1 MAFLGCCLGQTTTI
15 QPSVPSSIDNFVAL
29 LDDPTT
35 VNGLEGTVKTKEL
48 VESLEFKLQP
58 KKAFREILT
67 HISGIQFLAYGTG
80 IG

>member
-1 MAFLGCCLGQTTTI
+1 LAFLGCCLGQTTTI

-48 VESLEFKLQP
+48 VES
-58 KKAFREILT
+58 
-67 HISGIQFLAYGTG
+67 
-80 IG
+80 